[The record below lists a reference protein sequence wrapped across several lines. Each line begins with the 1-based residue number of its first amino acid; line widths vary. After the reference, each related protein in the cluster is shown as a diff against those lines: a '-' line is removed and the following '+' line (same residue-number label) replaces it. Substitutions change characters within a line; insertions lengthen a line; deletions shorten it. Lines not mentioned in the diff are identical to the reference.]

1 MVCSFFQPSV
11 MTRQA
16 WGGIWVLPTSFF
28 IGWNSHW
35 VVEASAWG
43 EREAT
48 ICWEHSCTW
57 CYSRCWTARVVTRR
71 EWFTLRAGTSLVV
84 RWLGLHASNEGAE
97 GSIPGWGTKI
107 PHAAQHKWKQINK
120 KNPTKCRPG
129 VKMPGADAT
138 DHFLAAWCWMN
149 EQYRSFFIYEIE
161 IVPPCSSW
169 NE

>member
-1 MVCSFFQPSV
+1 MYLAPWMVCSFFQPSV

-35 VVEASAWG
+35 VVEARAWG

-120 KNPTKCRPG
+120 QKKPHK
-129 VKMPGADAT
+129 VQ
-138 DHFLAAWCWMN
+138 AWGQNAWGRCNWPLLSCMMLD
-149 EQYRSFFIYEIE
+149 EWTI
-161 IVPPCSSW
+161 
-169 NE
+169 